1 MRATVAL
8 DDELVRKAQEL
19 TGVTERTALLR
30 DGLKALIHLE
40 ASRRLAAVGGTEPD
54 LEDIKRVRADNLGTT
69 KVPKEVRWAEI
80 ASHIV
85 PSGTTPSNIQM
96 TELAMARRRFDSEN
110 RHKAKRRTRWSVR

>member
-54 LEDIKRVRADNLGTT
+54 LEAIKRVRTDNL
-69 KVPKEVRWAEI
+69 
-80 ASHIV
+80 
-85 PSGTTPSNIQM
+85 
-96 TELAMARRRFDSEN
+96 
-110 RHKAKRRTRWSVR
+110 